1 MKKPKCARVKRSTW
15 SYITAKGQSLGSS
28 KGQPRARQSCFFPLL
43 YFAFSHYNAYSWISC
58 HVLFKPFC
66 IIMHIHEHLVMY
78 WQNVVHRRRERQTTS
93 VFLPWEPHESESEV
107 AQSCPTLCDPMDC
120 SLPGSSVYGIHQARI
135 LEWITVPFS
144 RGIFPTQRLNP
155 DLPHWRWIIYIWAT
169 KACLMG
175 MPAWAC
181 SALEFIPRHSKSS
194 WRWQVF
200 GYLDTGWVSPGPLWL

>member
-120 SLPGSSVYGIHQARI
+120 SLPGSSVHGILQARI
-135 LEWITVPFS
+135 LEWVAISFS
-144 RGIFPTQRLNP
+144 RGSSRPRDRTWVSCTGVRCFNL
-155 DLPHWRWIIYIWAT
+155 WAT
-169 KACLMG
+169 RE
-175 MPAWAC
+175 
-181 SALEFIPRHSKSS
+181 ALRTPWTVWKGKKIGYWKRNSS
-194 WRWQVF
+194 GR
-200 GYLDTGWVSPGPLWL
+200 